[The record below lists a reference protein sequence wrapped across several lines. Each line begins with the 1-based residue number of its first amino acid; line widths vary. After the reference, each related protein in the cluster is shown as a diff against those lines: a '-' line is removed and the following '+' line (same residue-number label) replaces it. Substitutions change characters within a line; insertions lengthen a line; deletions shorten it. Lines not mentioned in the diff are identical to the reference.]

1 MEDRLH
7 LLFSN
12 AASSLAT
19 YYKEIQSLNE
29 KSYQQGRSEA
39 VEELIHWCEELQAQ
53 GLKYV
58 PILSFLEL
66 MQKYSSNIKIQDF
79 PESRKRVRDN

>member
-39 VEELIHWCEELQAQ
+39 VEELIH
-53 GLKYV
+53 
-58 PILSFLEL
+58 
-66 MQKYSSNIKIQDF
+66 
-79 PESRKRVRDN
+79 